1 MDFNFKIH
9 SILKNEVNIQ
19 MWRDINPISTQVN
32 LKSSHA
38 VIKMYKITKD
48 SLRFAILIMLS
59 FLALLF
65 VFSFPSQA
73 HEVWLL
79 TPAQVAA
86 LVTHPQPELF
96 RYFNSVTMAIAL
108 SAGLVVAIA
117 TYADKFLVA
126 QEVRFLNVL
135 PQKPEQMMLTVCR
148 LGLGVLCISASLG
161 LAPRYGTSYFVAPTL
176 FVSDL
181 EISRLGSFLTRVFQ
195 YAQLGVGTLLIT
207 NIMARFAGMGIFI
220 LVGAGYFYFG
230 KDMTPYAGHL
240 LAPAFLVV
248 MLGGW
253 FWPRRFENMAA
264 RSEKATRGVL
274 TVFRVLIGLNF
285 MYLAI
290 AFKIQQPN
298 LLIAIIEGAGV
309 PTFGFSVVLLSYI
322 MGIVEFTI
330 GLLIVVGVVVRPAT
344 LAAVGAMVF
353 FMIVLKEPPHVHA
366 NIIGSTLALLIMGS
380 GGETVQFHARLVKS
394 ARNQARQAM
403 THYAQVWARRSSN
416 VLSQKINYAGLAAA
430 CVVALGGLWTPVFAA
445 RADLPS
451 TLFTLLP
458 NAQPTPELEF
468 KAERDSLGHV
478 IVNIDAKNY
487 TFAALCARTD
497 VQSPIA
503 SGHAHVYVNDRK
515 LGMISIPQI
524 DLGALKTG
532 TYRVT
537 VSLNDERHRFLV
549 SKGKALM
556 VTRLLDVDTKG
567 HIHIRK
573 VDM

>member
-1 MDFNFKIH
+1 
-9 SILKNEVNIQ
+9 
-19 MWRDINPISTQVN
+19 MWRDINSISTDFK
-32 LKSSHA
+32 LKSSHS
-38 VIKMYKITKD
+38 VIKMYKIIQY
-48 SLRFAILIMLS
+48 SFRFALLVALS

-96 RYFNSVTMAIAL
+96 RYLSSVTTAIAL
-108 SAGLVVAIA
+108 AAGLVVVLA
-117 TYADKFLVA
+117 TYADKFLIA
-126 QEVRFLNVL
+126 QEVRILSFLPQFL
-135 PQKPEQMMLTVCR
+135 PQKPEQLILTVCR
-148 LGLGVLCISASLG
+148 VGLGILCISAALG

-181 EISRLGSFLTRVFQ
+181 EVARLGSSFMRIFQ
-195 YAQLGVGTLLIT
+195 YAQLAVGALLIT
-207 NIMARFAGMGIFI
+207 NIMVRFAGLGIFA
-220 LVGAGYFYFG
+220 LVGLGYVYFG
-230 KDMTPYAGHL
+230 NDMTPYVGHL

-253 FWPRRFENMAA
+253 FWPRRFEAESSDFQSTTS
-264 RSEKATRGVL
+264 RIL
-274 TVFRVLIGLNF
+274 TAFRVLIGLNF

-309 PTFGFSVVLLSYI
+309 PTFGFPVVLLSYI
-322 MGIVEFTI
+322 MGMVEFTI
-330 GLLIVVGVVVRPAT
+330 GLLIVVGVAVRPAT

-366 NIIGSTLALLIMGS
+366 NIIGSALALLIMGS
-380 GGETVQFHARLVKS
+380 GRESISFHAQLAKS
-394 ARNQARQAM
+394 AHNQARQAM

-556 VTRLLDVDTKG
+556 VTRLLDVDAKG
-567 HIHIRK
+567 HVSLRRAEI
-573 VDM
+573 